1 MMQPL
6 PVTATAARLKA
17 PRTAAVAGIL
27 FSLLL
32 MASFSLLRLAITAE
46 AQEAGTWLK
55 TRANVV
61 ALALNLV
68 PFAGIAFLWFIG
80 VLRDRLGE
88 REDRFFATVFLGSG
102 LLFLAMLFLSAA
114 VTGGLIVANLAA
126 PAGLSGSTTF
136 SFARAIT
143 YEVMNVYAIKMAGV
157 FMISTSTL
165 ALRTGFLAR
174 WITWLGYAFAVLLL
188 FSNRHIEG
196 VMLIFP
202 AWVLL
207 ISFYI
212 LIDNLR
218 APAPP
223 ATPGAGG

>member
-1 MMQPL
+1 MTTTPA
-6 PVTATAARLKA
+6 PATGARLRA

-32 MASFSLLRLAITAE
+32 MASFSLLRLAITADV
-46 AQEAGTWLK
+46 QEAGTWLK

-61 ALALNLV
+61 TLALNLV

-80 VLRDRLGE
+80 VLRDRLGD

-114 VTGGLIVANLAA
+114 VTGGLIIANLSA
-126 PAGLSGSTTF
+126 PTGLSGSTTF

-174 WITWLGYAFAVLLL
+174 WITWLGYAFALLL
-188 FSNRHIEG
+188 LLSNRHIEG
-196 VMLIFP
+196 VLLIFP

-207 ISFYI
+207 ISLYI

-218 APAPP
+218 APPPP
-223 ATPGAGG
+223 APPGAGG